1 MGCKTLELETKSK
14 LIVIGHRELLQT
26 PIYIIMRNFRVLGL
40 FMSYPSDEIQQ
51 LKHEEVPGSSY
62 VKVLGST
69 KIVGPTPNFN

>member
-40 FMSYPSDEIQQ
+40 FMSYPCDEIQQ

-62 VKVLGST
+62 VKVLGRT